1 MAGRGAKGRSGDRGH
16 DSLDEEAAFV
26 PRRRHR
32 GGDDDDDDEEEEEE
46 EEEEDSV
53 PPGLERIRSKELAA
67 KHRLLVEQA
76 RQRDEEA
83 SGDDD
88 EEEEDVI
95 DLRGV
100 GQKAA
105 VGMRLQVSYM
115 ERSGKSLLPVAYRGS
130 VASVDMRKGLRV
142 KLDGYVRREWVTDED
157 EWTWLPEHDSAP
169 LPHQLELMRTM
180 VDDGADKGDPSCKGA
195 ESKAE
200 GKVDKPKGTGKAAAK
215 GEGVSAPS
223 RAIAEGASSS
233 AAPPPMLFAALVRLR
248 LRGEPIVELP
258 PSLTAKP
265 RRSSAV
271 RPLPNTLIGIAAA
284 AAHEERE
291 RIAQTRPPKD
301 LAKLPTSP
309 KVPASPAAAGK
320 AAAPGAKHADEA
332 GEYSQAHPEKE
343 TEKALRPASSVKSKG
358 KGKAAADKGERK
370 PEKGAKG
377 GGGGQMVSSSNVN
390 GGSSHDDDNGAGGV
404 ADGQMTTVTIANG
417 PHTGKECKVLHVGN
431 GWVKLQLP
439 SGTVMHM
446 RKWDLHGDVP
456 LKLRSPG
463 SKTSSKP
470 SRTFEADV
478 EAASKAPS
486 QKSKR
491 DRSDGRQTEVDGTAD
506 ASTEKAA
513 SVNDSHSGVTA
524 AAADQQ
530 PRKKKGSSKEVAR
543 ETKRAA
549 AAAAAAVAVAAAEEE
564 EEEAAAEAGREVPE
578 KKPSKKRSLEACE
591 LQQNGFTLGTHVWA
605 RWSGIKFSRGVISKL
620 LTSSKWVLVTFE
632 SEQSQWVTSREMVL
646 DEEVRPE
653 SLAEGT
659 EVIAAWEDDDKFYKG
674 RIMGK
679 SSNGRYRVRYDDWD
693 DALVMIEG
701 IRLLPEGFGKK
712 KRLSQAEGSKE
723 EGSIS
728 SKSEGDAKAGG
739 SSSVS
744 SGALAAVSAS
754 NGDAVP
760 PPTAEKTTAS
770 GICGSAA
777 NGASEASVGSAKSCV
792 KAEVTGTAPVNG
804 RLTAQGD
811 GGRMARFVR
820 NAREQLW
827 AKEPARFDQLTK
839 LLARGGSMRLPAFPD
854 DPSATREE
862 VAFEAELVALLESYS
877 TLMSELRA
885 LLSYGG
891 PASPSSVTAPAPAS
905 APAPSAAEAQPM
917 AVSNTAAS
925 GGGDCA
931 EGAAEHLH
939 APTGVIDV
947 AASTESQ
954 SATTRASSSAGGVD
968 KGAQGRGVRELHKLL
983 QEFGEGSSVGV
994 EIASK
999 TRHRGAAAEASAS
1012 NASSSAEGGVAGGAG
1027 AMPLK
1032 KRPRE

>member
-1 MAGRGAKGRSGDRGH
+1 M
-16 DSLDEEAAFV
+16 
-26 PRRRHR
+26 
-32 GGDDDDDDEEEEEE
+32 
-46 EEEEDSV
+46 
-53 PPGLERIRSKELAA
+53 
-67 KHRLLVEQA
+67 
-76 RQRDEEA
+76 
-83 SGDDD
+83 
-88 EEEEDVI
+88 
-95 DLRGV
+95 
-100 GQKAA
+100 
-105 VGMRLQVSYM
+105 
-115 ERSGKSLLPVAYRGS
+115 
-130 VASVDMRKGLRV
+130 
-142 KLDGYVRREWVTDED
+142 
-157 EWTWLPEHDSAP
+157 
-169 LPHQLELMRTM
+169 
-180 VDDGADKGDPSCKGA
+180 
-195 ESKAE
+195 
-200 GKVDKPKGTGKAAAK
+200 
-215 GEGVSAPS
+215 
-223 RAIAEGASSS
+223 
-233 AAPPPMLFAALVRLR
+233 
-248 LRGEPIVELP
+248 
-258 PSLTAKP
+258 
-265 RRSSAV
+265 
-271 RPLPNTLIGIAAA
+271 
-284 AAHEERE
+284 
-291 RIAQTRPPKD
+291 
-301 LAKLPTSP
+301 
-309 KVPASPAAAGK
+309 
-320 AAAPGAKHADEA
+320 
-332 GEYSQAHPEKE
+332 
-343 TEKALRPASSVKSKG
+343 
-358 KGKAAADKGERK
+358 
-370 PEKGAKG
+370 
-377 GGGGQMVSSSNVN
+377 
-390 GGSSHDDDNGAGGV
+390 
-404 ADGQMTTVTIANG
+404 
-417 PHTGKECKVLHVGN
+417 
-431 GWVKLQLP
+431 
-439 SGTVMHM
+439 
-446 RKWDLHGDVP
+446 
-456 LKLRSPG
+456 
-463 SKTSSKP
+463 
-470 SRTFEADV
+470 
-478 EAASKAPS
+478 
-486 QKSKR
+486 
-491 DRSDGRQTEVDGTAD
+491 
-506 ASTEKAA
+506 
-513 SVNDSHSGVTA
+513 
-524 AAADQQ
+524 
-530 PRKKKGSSKEVAR
+530 
-543 ETKRAA
+543 
-549 AAAAAAVAVAAAEEE
+549 
-564 EEEAAAEAGREVPE
+564 
-578 KKPSKKRSLEACE
+578 
-591 LQQNGFTLGTHVWA
+591 
-605 RWSGIKFSRGVISKL
+605 ISKL

-701 IRLLPEGFGKK
+701 IRLLPDGFGKK

-723 EGSIS
+723 EGGIS
-728 SKSEGDAKAGG
+728 SKSEGDAEAGG

-760 PPTAEKTTAS
+760 PPTAEKTAAS
-770 GICGSAA
+770 SIGCSAA
-777 NGASEASVGSAKSCV
+777 NGANQASVSSAKSCV
-792 KAEVTGTAPVNG
+792 KAEVAGTAPDKG
-804 RLTAQGD
+804 RPAAQGD

-827 AKEPARFDQLTK
+827 AKEPVRFDQLTK

-877 TLMSELRA
+877 TLMSELRT
-885 LLSYGG
+885 LLSHRG

-1012 NASSSAEGGVAGGAG
+1012 NVSSSAEGGVAGGAG